1 MTAMKL
7 ALDIIEF
14 RQGKIDLDELRRRF
28 PTWKVSREYAAFEVA
43 HAKANMIVMPGRR
56 IDA

>member
-1 MTAMKL
+1 MSAMKI

-28 PTWKVSREYAAFEVA
+28 PTWKVSREYAAFEVE
-43 HAKANMIVMPGRR
+43 HAKANMIAMPGRKV
-56 IDA
+56 DA